1 MSFSLVKP
9 ETLEELVDLITKE
22 PTDDVDEKLKYK
34 YVISDCSIHKQLIF
48 HSLKIFISIFISY
61 LWLTFVLT

>member
-34 YVISDCSIHKQLIF
+34 YVISDCSKC
-48 HSLKIFISIFISY
+48 KKVD
-61 LWLTFVLT
+61 VLPIWIV